1 MSGTDTVNDRTLTV
15 KGRDTRRRI
24 VETASDLMVERG
36 VSAVSLDE
44 VGRSTSTSK
53 SQMYHYFASKDDLV
67 AAVVT
72 CVRDRIL
79 AFQGDLLVAVEAVDG
94 LRDWADSIVAFHRQA
109 PRWSGCPLGTLSSE
123 LIGETGAGRP
133 DIEEAF
139 DSWQLLLTHTLVRLQ
154 DSGKLRTDADPER
167 LATATLASLEGGLLL
182 SKALQDESPLAI
194 ALDAAL
200 DHLGT
205 FACL

>member
-1 MSGTDTVNDRTLTV
+1 MSGADTINERPLTA

-44 VGRSTSTSK
+44 VGRVTSTSK

-67 AAVVT
+67 AAVVI

-79 AFQGDLLVAVEAVDG
+79 AFQGDLLVAVESVDG
-94 LRDWADSIVAFHRQA
+94 LRTWADSIIVFQRDA
-109 PRWSGCPLGTLSSE
+109 PQWSGCPLGTLSSE
-123 LIGETGAGRP
+123 LIGETGTSRP
-133 DIEEAF
+133 DIQEAF
-139 DSWQLLLTHTLVRLQ
+139 ASWQLLLTDTLVRLR
-154 DSGKLRTDADPER
+154 DSGKLQADADPER
-167 LATATLASLEGGLLL
+167 LATATLASLEGGLLM

-194 ALDAAL
+194 ALDSAL
-200 DHLGT
+200 DYLGT
-205 FACL
+205 FARR